1 MKYYTGEKMINT
13 PMEYSVIVGGRSN
26 GKSHRVA
33 QHMINRFLSD
43 GKQFVRIVRYL
54 FDISDDFVGNWFDLK
69 IITDLKEK
77 EGLTITFLSPD
88 YYIHSIDEPAKK
100 GKIIGTCCALSAE
113 QKYKSNQYDLV
124 ENVIVEEFCLLDERN
139 YLVGEGEKFQS
150 LLSTIVRSR
159 KDVRVWLIG
168 NTISKYNPYFSLL
181 NINIDKL
188 KLRPGMFVKV
198 PQPDLGYESGSARV
212 YIEYVKMS
220 YEDSEEIP
228 RVLRISKN
236 DTATTGDYIRADD
249 VIPYDEIGDAIPKN
263 ILFTI
268 RYENYYYNVRVNE
281 PGFPIYVY
289 RIQSKD
295 KTKNTIVLKWP
306 DYKQTFTHKVDELS
320 NEFRYK
326 WLRTK
331 IYYDDDETKHNCRE
345 FLEKI

>member
-1 MKYYTGEKMINT
+1 MKYYTGNRMINT

-26 GKSHRVA
+26 GKSHRIA
-33 QHMINRFLSD
+33 QHMLDCFLES
-43 GKQFVRIVRYL
+43 GAQFVRVVRYL

-69 IITDLKEK
+69 ILNKLKEEHGK
-77 EGLTITFLSPD
+77 TITFLSPD
-88 YYIHSIDEPAKK
+88 YYIHNIDESPKN
-100 GKIIGTCCALSAE
+100 GEIIGTCCALSAE

-124 ENVIVEEFCLLDERN
+124 KNIVIEEFCLLDERN
-139 YLVGEGEKFQS
+139 YLEREGEKFLS
-150 LLSTIVRSR
+150 LLSTITRSR
-159 KDVRVWLIG
+159 DLRVWLIG

-188 KLRPGMFVKV
+188 KLKPGMFVEVK
-198 PQPDLGYESGSARV
+198 QPDLGFKSGAARV
-212 YIEYVKMS
+212 YIEYVEMS

-228 RVLRISKN
+228 RVLRVGKN
-236 DTATTGDYIRADD
+236 DTATTGDYMRAEDI
-249 VIPYDEIGDAIPKN
+249 IPFDEIGDAIPKN

-268 RYENYYYNVRVNE
+268 RYENQYYNVRANDA
-281 PGFPIYVY
+281 GFPVYVY

-295 KTKNTIVLKWP
+295 KTKKTIVLKWP
-306 DYKQTFTHKVDELS
+306 DYKQTFNHKVDELTT
-320 NEFRYK
+320 EFRLK